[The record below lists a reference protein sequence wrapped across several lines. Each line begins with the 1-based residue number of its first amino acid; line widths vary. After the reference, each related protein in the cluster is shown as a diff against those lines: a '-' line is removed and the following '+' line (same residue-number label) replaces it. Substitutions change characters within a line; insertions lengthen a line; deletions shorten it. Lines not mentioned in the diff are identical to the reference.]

1 MEKSLPVVE
10 YTPESQ
16 LANPRRLVRAMLH
29 DLSAS
34 RELAWRLFV
43 RNLSAKYRQ
52 TLLGYVWAFLPPI
65 LTTAVFVYLHR
76 AGYFSVG
83 SMKVPY
89 VAFVFSGIVLWQ
101 VFTEALLMPL
111 RMVQQSMSILTKV
124 NFPREALILA
134 GLGEVFFGF
143 LIRSI
148 ILAVVFIWYAL
159 PVGVGL
165 IASIGGVLALIALG
179 LTVGLV
185 LTPLALLYHDIREAL
200 PFVLYLWMFLTPVL
214 YPAPASALGSLAMRF
229 NPVGSVLDTTRAW
242 LLGVE
247 AQYLS
252 DFAIMCLLT
261 VGALLAGWLIY
272 RLALPIL
279 IERITS

>member
-1 MEKSLPVVE
+1 
-10 YTPESQ
+10 
-16 LANPRRLVRAMLH
+16 MLH

-89 VAFVFSGIVLWQ
+89 VAFVFSGIVFWQ

-148 ILAVVFIWYAL
+148 IL
-159 PVGVGL
+159 
-165 IASIGGVLALIALG
+165 
-179 LTVGLV
+179 
-185 LTPLALLYHDIREAL
+185 R
-200 PFVLYLWMFLTPVL
+200 
-214 YPAPASALGSLAMRF
+214 
-229 NPVGSVLDTTRAW
+229 
-242 LLGVE
+242 
-247 AQYLS
+247 
-252 DFAIMCLLT
+252 
-261 VGALLAGWLIY
+261 
-272 RLALPIL
+272 
-279 IERITS
+279 